1 MIAHVPHGARI
12 EKLFSRLRSKLEPDP
27 APPQRLLT
35 ARGRGGRLTQGGERC
50 GWLVVG
56 GW

>member
-35 ARGRGGRLTQGGERC
+35 ARGRGGRLTQGGEQPEP
-50 GWLVVG
+50 
-56 GW
+56 